1 MFNRLIGF
9 ILVAST
15 AILGSTYYIDYATGS
30 NGNPG
35 TSKSAPWKL
44 SPGMNGFSATYS
56 HISGDVY
63 IFKGGVTW
71 PAAAL
76 PFTIANSGAAG
87 KTDTYTTDHTWYT
100 GSTWTQPTLDG
111 QFFQQTLLSASD
123 KSYVLMNDLR
133 LINAGALSANDVMAF
148 QFINCSYFEL
158 SNNTFAPESW
168 GCLYVSTE
176 RTGDYN
182 TFLVHHNDISRCAF
196 AMRFVPAAPASIMY
210 NVQVYNNTIHDFHSQ
225 LSGEVHGDGLQH
237 YCSPDNAT
245 SYDRYIEGFKIFNNH
260 FFGDFSQVA
269 GSRGA
274 MTALIYLSGSS
285 KGVQIYNNIF
295 APQYSGSQSPNF
307 FESFIS
313 LRDNPNRGGYHKIYN
328 NTFVTPVADGQAAA
342 ILEDDTR
349 YPAPF
354 LDIKNNIFSNFNWP
368 FDLRSTN
375 HTIDYND
382 DYFIRDIGKW
392 AGNFIG
398 SFSSWQALGLDV
410 HGLSA
415 NPGFVSSTD
424 LHLSQTSPCIGKGT
438 NLSTVVTTDIDGN
451 ARPGSSGFSLGA
463 YEFGTTP
470 PPPPPVTLSAPE
482 LWWPGNGA
490 TGVVIDPSLT
500 WSAVS
505 GAATYS
511 VQASTSSSFA
521 TTIIN
526 QGGIAET
533 SFDANGLLNNT
544 AYYWRVRAANA
555 TGTGSWS
562 STGNFTTVAAA
573 PPPPVDLSAPELW
586 WPGNGAT
593 GVVIDP
599 SLTWS
604 AVSGAATYSVQ
615 ASTSSSFATTIINQG
630 GIAETSFD
638 ANGLLNNTAYYWR
651 VSAAN
656 ATGTGS
662 WSSTGNFTTTA
673 TQNNAFLQNSG
684 KNGIVSIDAEHFMD
698 AIVQGGHTWER
709 VSSTG
714 YSGDGAMQ
722 ALPNNGASINTGY
735 AANSPRMDYM
745 VTFVKTGRHYI
756 WVRGIGPSG
765 SDDSYHAGL
774 DNKEIGTCDQI
785 TNFTTAWKWSRTDG
799 TGTKAYFKVP
809 AAGNH
814 TVNIWM
820 REDGF
825 IIDKI
830 VITINRNYVPSGTGP
845 AESQRSVLAREAV
858 QVPAEKTQIV
868 PYVLDIYSFQNGSVR
883 FSIPFSGRFELSIY
897 AVNGQKVGHIVE
909 SAGSAG
915 LNTVPIGKS
924 RMPQGVYVMR
934 LTSHGAS
941 IHRKIVVMK

>member
-225 LSGEVHGDGLQH
+225 VSGEVHGDGIQH

-470 PPPPPVTLSAPE
+470 PPPPPVT
-482 LWWPGNGA
+482 
-490 TGVVIDPSLT
+490 
-500 WSAVS
+500 
-505 GAATYS
+505 
-511 VQASTSSSFA
+511 
-521 TTIIN
+521 
-526 QGGIAET
+526 
-533 SFDANGLLNNT
+533 
-544 AYYWRVRAANA
+544 
-555 TGTGSWS
+555 
-562 STGNFTTVAAA
+562 
-573 PPPPVDLSAPELW
+573 LSAPELW